1 MFKKALALA
10 AGLLVTLGAYAA
22 TAELRADHPST
33 YTVQKGDTLWSISA
47 HFLQKPW
54 LWPEIWDVNQQVHN
68 PHLIYPGE
76 VLQLG
81 VDNRLHVAQ
90 RAAVEANPI
99 PTVPLSQIQPFL
111 HDLRVMS
118 SHDLAHTPYVVA
130 AEEDQPR
137 ASEGQF
143 VYVRGLSATPGE
155 RFALARPSHVYR
167 RYKGQRSHPYE
178 VGHLLNSNVEVEEGP
193 WQENFHNDNMMG
205 RGTEIGTEVE
215 IIGSVR
221 VLKSGDPATTLLT
234 NAKMEIRPGDRLLPV
249 DDAPYDAMFYPHA
262 ARSLPPYARVMAFAN
277 GMDSLSSE
285 GPNSVVA
292 LSVGNADGVNNGT
305 TFSIYHPGDEITD
318 DVAGDSRKRSFGP
331 HVTLPPEF
339 VGHVMVFRTFDHV
352 SYGLIMDGIKPVHI
366 NDTLELPE

>member
-1 MFKKALALA
+1 MFKKALALV
-10 AGLLVTLGAYAA
+10 AGLLVTLAAYAA
-22 TAELRADHPST
+22 ASDLRADHPST
-33 YTVQKGDTLWSISA
+33 YVVQKGDTLWSISA
-47 HFLQKPW
+47 RFLQKPW

-68 PHLIYPGE
+68 PHLIYPGD
-76 VLQLG
+76 VLELG
-81 VDNRLHVAQ
+81 VDNRLHVAEHAREQ
-90 RAAVEANPI
+90 ANPI
-99 PTVPLSQIQPFL
+99 PTVPLADIEPFL

-137 ASEGQF
+137 AIEGQF
-143 VYVRGLSATPGE
+143 VYVRGLNAAPGQ
-155 RFALARPSHVYR
+155 RFALARPTHVYR
-167 RYKGQRSHPYE
+167 RYKGERPHPYE
-178 VGHLLNSNVEVEEGP
+178 VAHLLNSDVEVVSGP
-193 WQENFHNDNMMG
+193 WDEDFRNDNMMG

-215 IIGSVR
+215 IIGTVR
-221 VLKSGDPATTLLT
+221 VLKGGDPATTLLT

-249 DDAPYDAMFYPHA
+249 DDAPYDPNFYPHPVPA
-262 ARSLPPYARVMAFAN
+262 LAPYARVLAFSN
-277 GMDSLSSE
+277 GMDSTSSE

-292 LSVGNADGVNNGT
+292 LSMGSADGVNDGT
-305 TFSIYHPGDEITD
+305 TFAIYHPGDEITD

-331 HVTLPPEF
+331 HVKLPAEF